1 MPATSVTLI
10 GNLTDDPE
18 LRFTPSGLPVAA
30 FTVACNE
37 RYRDDAGQSVEGPVS
52 FFRVN
57 AWRDLAEHVA
67 GSLAKGTRVI
77 VVGTMRQR
85 SYQTDPRSPDDS
97 GKRTVWEVRATEVGA
112 ALTYATVTIT
122 RARRDTAPPASDNS
136 PADSNA
142 DSDEPPF

>member
-1 MPATSVTLI
+1 MPATSVTVI

-57 AWRDLAEHVA
+57 AWRDLAEHAV

-77 VVGTMRQR
+77 VVGTIRQR
-85 SYQTDPRSPDDS
+85 TYQTEPRSPDDS
-97 GKRTVWEVRATEVGA
+97 GKRTVWEVRATEIGA

-122 RARRDTAPPASDNS
+122 KAKRDSAPVTSGNS

-142 DSDEPPF
+142 YSEEPPF